1 MSLPKKGPLAMWM
14 LPMILVG
21 GCGGEVV
28 EPGLTI
34 DSESIGAQKVTLR
47 TIVNGD
53 FVVAEN
59 GGGSIV
65 NANRTQAQQW
75 ETLSM
80 FDLNGGVL
88 ADGDF
93 IALAASNGQFLS
105 AEGGGGGIVNANRT
119 AIRDWELF
127 QVIRMGGPGEVAD
140 NGQIALKTKT
150 SGLFVSADQGGGGG
164 LTADRS
170 AIQAWELFTI
180 DLPSGAA
187 PPNQPPPPPGD
198 PGSPTLPTRLR
209 VTSRCAAP
217 IWIAHSDN
225 VPDGQNIMLS
235 NGQSHDYNIPA
246 GGLSAARFWPKV
258 GCDGSGHSCTMGD
271 NGEGGGRPCPST
283 GCQPPLDSKF
293 EVSFSAQGGAES
305 TFYNLSQV
313 DGYTLP
319 FKVVPKG
326 KGAEGGSCVTSD
338 CGKLLLDGCPGDEDM
353 SGGGAFSSFAHE
365 DLRVRD
371 AGGKTIACMAPCK
384 KWNYPAPYGHG
395 QSESADPG
403 LHLCCPTPI
412 DPASGQCTAANGCIS
427 PDQCRATSDP
437 RSVEHTDYVAAIR
450 KMCPSAYS
458 YSYDDDAGLHS
469 CPSTVGFEV
478 TFCP

>member
-1 MSLPKKGPLAMWM
+1 M
-14 LPMILVG
+14 LPLILVG
-21 GCGGEVV
+21 GCGGEVGT
-28 EPGLTI
+28 EPGEI
-34 DSESIGAQKVTLR
+34 VDSQSIPAQKITLR
-47 TIVNGD
+47 TIVNQT

-65 NANRTQAQQW
+65 NANRKVAQEW
-75 ETLSM
+75 ETLTM

-93 IALAASNGQFLS
+93 VAFAAANGQFLS
-105 AEGGGGGIVNANRT
+105 AENGGGSIIDANRPR
-119 AIRDWELF
+119 ILDWELF
-127 QVIRMGGPGEVAD
+127 QVIRDGGPGQVAD
-140 NGQIALKTKT
+140 NGRIALKTKV

-164 LTADRS
+164 LMANRS

-180 DLPSGAA
+180 DLPNGSAPPTNGGGPAA
-187 PPNQPPPPPGD
+187 PPSAPPTSG
-198 PGSPTLPTRLR
+198 TQPTRLR
-209 VTSRCAAP
+209 VTNRCAQP
-217 IWIAHSDN
+217 IWVAHSDN
-225 VPDGQNIMLS
+225 LADAQNVQLG

-246 GGLSAARFWPKV
+246 GGLQTVRVWPKV
-258 GCDGSGHSCTMGD
+258 GCDGSGHNCVMGD
-271 NGEGGGRPCPST
+271 NGEGGGRPCPAT

-293 EVSFSAQGGAES
+293 EVTFSATGTAQS

-326 KGAEGGSCVTSD
+326 AGAEGGSCVTSD
-338 CGKLLLDGCPGDEDM
+338 CGKLLLDQCPGDEDM
-353 SGGGAFSSFAHE
+353 SGGGSFSAFAHE
-365 DLRVRD
+365 DLRVRGAD
-371 AGGKTIACMAPCK
+371 GKTIACMAPCK
-384 KWNYPAPYGHG
+384 KWSYPAPYGLG
-395 QSESADPG
+395 KSESADPG

-412 DPASGQCTAANGCIS
+412 DPASGQCTADRGCIS
-427 PDQCRATSDP
+427 PDQCRSPADP

-450 KMCPSAYS
+450 RMCPSAYS
-458 YSYDDDAGLHS
+458 YSYDDDAGLHA